1 VTSVAEGF
9 GHGMKV
15 FPEFCGYPTIFGIA
29 ANGTTLSLNASA
41 TIGSDGSSIVISA
54 TMPPGDF
61 NVTGTSY
68 GRATWPLTVFFSKAG
83 LPVVPWFASLSAT
96 DPWTS
101 PGWYGPENQVAG

>member
-1 VTSVAEGF
+1 
-9 GHGMKV
+9 
-15 FPEFCGYPTIFGIA
+15 
-29 ANGTTLSLNASA
+29 
-41 TIGSDGSSIVISA
+41 
-54 TMPPGDF
+54 MPPEDFF